1 MATPFLIGC
10 GVAAAAYA
18 ARGALMVAE
27 SAKANP
33 ELKRQLGAAAAG
45 FRGMGH
51 AFKVPDFVTQAMGRS
66 TDGGFEATMSRNEA
80 GKILGI
86 SERSSKQQIK
96 EAHRKIMM
104 LNHPDRGGSPYIA
117 SKINEAAECLQGQ
130 SRSSGSAFS

>member
-1 MATPFLIGC
+1 MAEACSKRNCARDDACLVVVAKLSCAHMATPFLIGC

-86 SERSSKQQIK
+86 RCAARARQ
-96 EAHRKIMM
+96 
-104 LNHPDRGGSPYIA
+104 LPA
-117 SKINEAAECLQGQ
+117 SL
-130 SRSSGSAFS
+130 AFL

>member
-1 MATPFLIGC
+1 MAEACSKRNCARDDACLVVGANSRAWTMTTPFLIGC

-86 SERSSKQQIK
+86 RCAARARQ
-96 EAHRKIMM
+96 
-104 LNHPDRGGSPYIA
+104 LPA
-117 SKINEAAECLQGQ
+117 SL
-130 SRSSGSAFS
+130 AFL

>member
-1 MATPFLIGC
+1 MVVAFSITFSARHDANSFSARVFLQALSSRAHTRDMATPFLIGC

-86 SERSSKQQIK
+86 RCA
-96 EAHRKIMM
+96 AHARQ
-104 LNHPDRGGSPYIA
+104 LPA
-117 SKINEAAECLQGQ
+117 SLALL
-130 SRSSGSAFS
+130 